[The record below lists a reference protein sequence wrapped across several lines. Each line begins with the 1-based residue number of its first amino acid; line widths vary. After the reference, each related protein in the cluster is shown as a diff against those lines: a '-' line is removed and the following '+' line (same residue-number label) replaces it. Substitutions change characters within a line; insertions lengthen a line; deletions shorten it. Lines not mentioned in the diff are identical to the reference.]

1 MPQPSQSSPA
11 NSRSRRPP
19 GQGRTVQFETRSS
32 SNSRINSDD
41 TSNNDY
47 SGPTTALHHSDSAD
61 LAGLA
66 SNQIQTLLPPSFY
79 GSSFPPAINYAVS
92 GAPRVGNGSST
103 AVAAS
108 TSVGTTRNPSRPNR
122 PNIPQRT
129 TKITQKLV
137 LFPDDSG
144 GSGSGSGAAAAL
156 HPSAISTRPAT
167 DALDSSFLESVW
179 TRPGSNMPS
188 DVEADTPTTTVPA
201 SRTDV
206 DSVADA
212 ARTHAER
219 QSKEQR
225 TGLPRGE
232 AFKMDD
238 AIKLCHNV
246 HGVIPKS
253 YDECVYF
260 YYEPGMKGR
269 VFGHEV
275 ISSGVVYGGKR
286 GNSTT
291 PSIVQRH
298 NIRSIE
304 QTSHLMPGIYAD
316 FPEHNQTDQRTRFPE
331 TGEGVVVYPWMNR
344 SEVFIFDYGV
354 VVLWNFSKTEE
365 QQFLS
370 MIRPFGIGLL
380 SSEDIEIED
389 FHFQY
394 DLAGPFQPRIFN
406 DMITLKSSSPLIKLT
421 ISHGLAQ
428 SVKLALFENAMEETI
443 DGATPLPRMMAKYGQ
458 VKMSRIEI
466 MKIVGQLYKLK
477 MNVNL
482 ISNVLDT
489 PEIFWAEPELEGLYN
504 AIRGYLEI
512 SQRAKLLNSRAD
524 VLSDLLDMLTEH
536 LNSNEMTFITWVV
549 IILIF
554 FAVIIAIAEVVVK
567 LFKMQAGLE

>member
-92 GAPRVGNGSST
+92 GAPRIGNGSST

-225 TGLPRGE
+225 TGLPRVTCFCVGE

-286 GNSTT
+286 GEFN
-291 PSIVQRH
+291 
-298 NIRSIE
+298 NA
-304 QTSHLMPGIYAD
+304 IYS
-316 FPEHNQTDQRTRFPE
+316 RTRFPE